1 MGERIDYQLRLSRL
15 RQRGRGQMLDTGLEE
30 VLARIVAVV
39 SRTARGE
46 PLSWRVDCDEGLRLD
61 IDRNDLVELLGI
73 LLENASEWAAREVR
87 ILCRREGELAR
98 LLISDDS
105 GKLTAAD
112 LDALSSVPLR
122 LDQRS
127 RGGNG
132 LGLGIAQE
140 IVALNGGR
148 MDFALSSRNGFQ
160 VEIRLP
166 LAA

>member
-127 RGGNG
+127 RGG
-132 LGLGIAQE
+132 GLGIAQE